1 MERNLCL
8 CLQENTTIGELLS
21 RYHKEMIQAQRIA
34 KSTAYMAKKIDTH
47 LVQLVIHRLTP
58 QKISQYRDTRLKDIS
73 SASLKGELSSLR
85 SICRQTGQGNCRQTQ
100 DLPLPTQG
108 PA

>member
-47 LVQLVIHRLTP
+47 LV
-58 QKISQYRDTRLKDIS
+58 
-73 SASLKGELSSLR
+73 
-85 SICRQTGQGNCRQTQ
+85 
-100 DLPLPTQG
+100 
-108 PA
+108 